1 MPKDSSLHLSWYPA
15 RIFLT
20 WTWCSSNTFEKTIKL
35 VGSFP
40 RSNIL
45 YIGSTRCCKHWPRV
59 NALKTRLSASQILC
73 VPKYSKSTLSLSG
86 RLWFPG
92 KTYIRENLLRKV
104 LFVLRNWFTVG
115 CICAALSCKIQQ
127 VRLGTL
133 VHFLIWHLRA
143 FWELFS
149 ILCIPA

>member
-1 MPKDSSLHLSWYPA
+1 MHEDPFIHLSWYPA
-15 RIFLT
+15 HIFLT
-20 WTWCSSNTFEKTIKL
+20 WTWCSSNTFEKTIK

-45 YIGSTRCCKHWPRV
+45 YIGSTRCCKHWPRL

-92 KTYIRENLLRKV
+92 KTYICKNLLRKV
-104 LFVLRNWFTVG
+104 LFVLRNWLTV
-115 CICAALSCKIQQ
+115 CC
-127 VRLGTL
+127 LGTL
-133 VHFLIWHLRA
+133 LHMTFPCFLRA
-143 FWELFS
+143 VFNLVHPSVKSSCWS
-149 ILCIPA
+149 